1 MASFDLSRISDFRY
15 VASNA
20 LYLLHKEERRFVPF
34 SHWYEAQEILWKD
47 IKKCL
52 DAKRPVRKIVLKAR
66 QEGISTLTEAI
77 FFHQLISVPNTKA
90 LILSQ
95 DDDSSKA
102 IFGMARSF
110 YENLPAP
117 IKPMKR
123 YSTKREMVF
132 ENPDERTRGLT
143 PGLNSSIKIQ
153 SAGRYEPSRGDMF
166 HCVHFSEVAF
176 WPPDTAGKLTAAIK
190 PMVPFA
196 PETFIIYE
204 STANGMNNDF
214 FDDWTAAVEGESRFD
229 PIFIPWFKLH
239 TYSIQFKDEK
249 KKKMFLTDLDKEEK
263 YLHKHFKVPLEQLLW
278 RREKVAEM
286 GDEDLFRQEY
296 PSTPEEAFIFKN
308 PCIFPRAAMR
318 RQEANIIEPIRIC
331 DISIE
336 QQTIVDNQ
344 GGLLHIFEEPER
356 KAEYVIGVDVASG
369 EGDDFSCAQVL
380 KRTWPHGMADQ
391 VAEWHGKVDPV
402 YLGKL
407 IVVLGRYYNDA
418 MLSIEINNH
427 GFTTQTEAKE
437 HFWNFYRWQYAD
449 RMGSHK
455 LTDKIGWSTNIS
467 TKPMMVDRAVN
478 CMDNDLV
485 IVRSKRLLDEMW
497 RFVRIVGTLSYEA
510 EAGHDDAVMA
520 WQVALITLHMTQA
533 GLDYDQMNIKAKE
546 VKSTQVDMPREGDPL
561 FMGRPCLIDDR
572 DPRSGVRL
580 AEVSWQN
587 L

>member
-1 MASFDLSRISDFRY
+1 MSRISDFRY
-15 VASNA
+15 VAENA
-20 LYLLHKEERRFVPF
+20 LYLLHKEERRFVLF
-34 SHWYEAQEILWKD
+34 SRWYDAQEILWAD
-47 IKKCL
+47 IQKCL
-52 DAKRPVRKIVLKAR
+52 NARRPVRKIVLKAR

-110 YENLPAP
+110 YENLPTA

-132 ENPDERTRGLT
+132 ENPDEKTRGMS

-176 WPPDTAGKLTAAIK
+176 WPPDTAAKLTAAIK

-239 TYSIQFKDEK
+239 TYSIQFKNEK
-249 KKKMFLTDLDKEEK
+249 KKKLFISDMDKEEK
-263 YLHKHFKVPLEQLLW
+263 YLSKHFKITPEQLLW
-278 RREKVAEM
+278 RREKISEM

-296 PSTPEEAFIFKN
+296 PTTPEEAFIFKN
-308 PCIFPRAAMR
+308 PTIFSRAAMR
-318 RQEANIIEPIRIC
+318 RQEANIMEPIRVC

-336 QQTIVDNQ
+336 NQNFMDNPN
-344 GGLLHIFEEPER
+344 GLLSVFEEPER
-356 KAEYVIGVDVASG
+356 GIEYVIGVDVASG
-369 EGDDFSCAQVL
+369 EGEDYSCAEVL
-380 KRTWPHGMADQ
+380 KRTWPHGMATQ

-407 IVVLGRYYNDA
+407 IVVLARFYNDA

-427 GFTTQTEAKE
+427 GFTTQTEAKN

-485 IVRSKRLLDEMW
+485 IIRSRRLLDEMW
-497 RFVRIVGTLSYEA
+497 RFVRIIGTLQYEA

-520 WQVALITLHMTQA
+520 WQVGLVTLHMTQA
-533 GLDYDQMNIKAKE
+533 GLDYDQMNIRAKG
-546 VKSTQVDMPREGDPL
+546 TPPPAPDMPRQGDPL
-561 FMGRPCLIDDR
+561 MVGRPALIDGN
-572 DPRSGVRL
+572 DPRGGL
-580 AEVSWQN
+580 AGRDVSWEN

>member
-1 MASFDLSRISDFRY
+1 MSRISDFRY
-15 VASNA
+15 VAENA
-20 LYLLHKEERRFVPF
+20 LYLLHKEERRFVLF
-34 SHWYEAQEILWKD
+34 SRWYDAQEILWAD
-47 IKKCL
+47 IQKCL
-52 DAKRPVRKIVLKAR
+52 NARRPVRKIVLKAR

-110 YENLPAP
+110 YENLPTA

-132 ENPDERTRGLT
+132 ENPDEKTRGMS

-176 WPPDTAGKLTAAIK
+176 WPPDTAAKLTAAIK

-239 TYSIQFKDEK
+239 TYSIQFKNEK
-249 KKKMFLTDLDKEEK
+249 KKKLFISDMDKEEK
-263 YLHKHFKVPLEQLLW
+263 YLSKHFKITPEQLLW
-278 RREKVAEM
+278 RREKISEM

-296 PSTPEEAFIFKN
+296 PTTPEEAFIFKN
-308 PCIFPRAAMR
+308 PTIFSRAAMR
-318 RQEANIIEPIRIC
+318 RQEVNIMEPIRVC

-336 QQTIVDNQ
+336 NQNFMDNPN
-344 GGLLHIFEEPER
+344 GLLSIFEEPER
-356 KAEYVIGVDVASG
+356 GAEYVIGVDVASG
-369 EGDDFSCAQVL
+369 EGEDYSCAEVL

-407 IVVLGRYYNDA
+407 IVVLARFYNDA

-427 GFTTQTEAKE
+427 GFTTQTEAKN

-485 IVRSKRLLDEMW
+485 IIRSRRLLDEMW
-497 RFVRIVGTLSYEA
+497 RFVRIIGTLQYEA

-520 WQVALITLHMTQA
+520 WQVGLVTLHMTQA
-533 GLDYDQMNIKAKE
+533 GLDYDQMNIRAKG
-546 VKSTQVDMPREGDPL
+546 TPPPAPDMPRQGDPL
-561 FMGRPCLIDDR
+561 MVGRPALIDGN
-572 DPRSGVRL
+572 DPRGGL
-580 AEVSWQN
+580 AGRDVSWEN